1 MVTSRFIEL
10 FWRQSVRPAFQRP
23 GLSLLNVASIALGVT
38 VFLAIQIANRGAVES
53 FRSAV
58 ELTTG
63 RADLEIRGE
72 IEDALLPTIA
82 GTEGVRVAAPLVEG
96 LLPLVEPKGE
106 YLRLVGLDPLESAD
120 LLSFRLVDS
129 GAETLDFERWLRVPG
144 TIATS
149 PAQAERMRAWAPG
162 GEVEVLAGSVR
173 RTLTPVFELVTDEP
187 LARAEPRLAAI
198 DIGWAQELLGQQGR
212 LTSIQILLEEGF
224 NPELAISNLRSV
236 IPPDLVVAPPA
247 SRNDEMKT
255 MLAAFHL
262 NLTAMSLVSI
272 IVGMFLVFNSVSAA
286 VVRRQPQIAILR
298 SCGATRNEVRWL
310 FLLEALLE
318 AILGAAIGIL
328 FAPLLAG
335 FVAAPIAGTIS
346 SLYEVTRINTLGVT
360 PMQAVLGFGLGIVAA
375 LIAAWIPASE
385 AARVEPA
392 AILRAG
398 ASAKRFAPRRLI
410 RFVGALVSLSLAALS
425 GYFSLHGGHKLL
437 GFLSAGCVV
446 AGFSL
451 LTPWFARLVAVL
463 ARPFGLGGRMA
474 ADHLERSLHRNAL
487 TIAALAAA
495 VSMAVA
501 VTVMIHSFRSSVER
515 WIERTLTADVYIAP
529 AANEIGGLHAFL
541 PDAAATWVGSH
552 PGVRSLATFR
562 ELSVSHQGENVSLAV
577 VDGRARGDLEFL
589 EGSEANAQQVF
600 DAGTAV
606 AVSESFVSRFRS
618 RPDSITLTTPS
629 GLREFPVAGV
639 YRDFTRESGTI
650 LMPKALFDPAWDDN
664 RLHSLAVQ
672 MEPNESVEDLT
683 SAFREQ
689 FGAEGQFAIYDNR
702 ALRARVFEI
711 FEQTFAVT
719 SALRVIAIL
728 VAIVGI
734 VFSLTILATERAREI
749 GVLRSIGASRQQILG
764 FFLGESALI
773 GIASALCGL
782 ASGVVLAM
790 VLTWVVNK
798 AFFGW
803 SIALT
808 YPVMS
813 LLPTPLWIIA
823 VAVLA
828 ALYPAWKAA
837 NTPPAAAVR
846 FE

>member
-10 FWRQSVRPAFQRP
+10 FWRQSVRPALRRP

-72 IEDALLPTIA
+72 IDDALLPTIA
-82 GTEGVRVAAPLVEG
+82 GLEGVRVAAPLVEG
-96 LLPLVEPKGE
+96 LLALVEPRGE

-129 GAETLDFERWLRVPG
+129 GAESLDFERWLRVPG

-149 PAQAERMRAWAPG
+149 PAQAERMRLWAPG
-162 GEVEVLAGSVR
+162 GEVEVLAGSAR
-173 RTLTPVFELVTDEP
+173 RTVRPDFELVTEEP
-187 LARAEPRLAAI
+187 LARAEPRLAAM

-212 LTSIQILLEEGF
+212 LTSIQILLEKGVDSGVMVEKIRAV
-224 NPELAISNLRSV
+224 L
-236 IPPDLVVAPPA
+236 PPDLVVAPPA
-247 SRNDEMKT
+247 SRNEEMQT

-298 SCGATRNEVRWL
+298 SCGATRSEVRWL

-318 AILGAAIGIL
+318 AILGAAVGIL
-328 FAPLLAG
+328 CAPLLAG

-346 SLYEVTRINTLGVT
+346 SLYEVTRINTLSVT
-360 PMQAVLGFGLGIVAA
+360 PWQVGLGFGVGIVAA
-375 LIAAWIPASE
+375 LIAAWVPASE
-385 AARVEPA
+385 AARVDPA
-392 AILRAG
+392 SILRAG
-398 ASAKRFAPRRLI
+398 ASAKRFAPRRLL
-410 RFVGALVSLSLAALS
+410 RSVGAAACLSVAAFS
-425 GYFSLHGGHKLL
+425 GFSALHGGHKLL

-451 LTPWFARLVAVL
+451 LTPWFARFVARL

-495 VSMAVA
+495 VAMAVA
-501 VTVMIHSFRSSVER
+501 VTVMIHSFRASVER

-541 PDAAATWVGSH
+541 PEGAAMWAVNHRAVKS
-552 PGVRSLATFR
+552 VASFR
-562 ELSVSHQGENVSLAV
+562 ELSVTYEGEIVSLAV
-577 VDGRARGDLEFL
+577 VDGQARGDLEFL
-589 EGSEANAQQVF
+589 EGSQPEAQQVF
-600 DAGTAV
+600 NDGKAV
-606 AVSESFVSRFRS
+606 AVSESFVSRFRN
-618 RPDSITLTTPS
+618 RPASISLATPS
-629 GLREFPVAGV
+629 GPREFPVAGV
-639 YRDFTRESGTI
+639 YRDFTREGGTI
-650 LMPKALFDPAWDDN
+650 LMPRKLFESAWTDN

-672 MEPNESVEDLT
+672 MQPSESVENLT
-683 SAFREQ
+683 LAFREK

-749 GVLRSIGASRQQILG
+749 GVLRSIGASRPQILG

-803 SIALT
+803 SIALS
-808 YPVMS
+808 YPVLA

-837 NTPPAAAVR
+837 NTPPAAAIR